1 MKKSANSIRSIVIVG
16 GGSAGWMTAAAL
28 AQNLKQDCVI
38 TLIESEEIGTVGVG
52 EATIP
57 PIRTFN
63 EMLGIDERE
72 FVKQTKGSFKLGIEF
87 VDWAKIGHRYFHPFG
102 PHGRDFD
109 VVPLHQYWLRARA
122 DGETASLDDHSM
134 AWAMARD
141 GRFNRPS
148 ADPRSVLSTFDYA
161 YHFDAGLYARYLRQ
175 YSEERGVVRIEGK
188 VGDVAV
194 NGETGFVESV
204 TMEDGHVLAAD
215 FFIDCSGFRGLLIEG
230 ALKTG
235 YEDWSHWLPCDRA
248 VAMPCEN
255 VGPPTPYTRSTA
267 REAGWQWR
275 IPLQHRTGNG
285 YVYCSQFMDEGRAA
299 ELLASRLD
307 GKALGDP
314 RPLRFVTGKRKRNWK
329 KNVVAIGLS
338 SGFLEPLES
347 TSLHLI
353 QANISKLLALFPDR
367 SFDQATIDEFNRIS
381 SNETERIRDFLILH
395 YKLTTRDDSE
405 LWRYTAAMDIPDTLQ
420 LKIDHFRRYGRLVAR
435 EMDLFAP
442 ASWLAVHI
450 GQFNDPIGTDPLA
463 DFRGIDGREWLGKL
477 RTAMVAEASRLPK
490 HEQFIAQHC
499 AAM

>member
-204 TMEDGHVLAAD
+204 TMEDGQVLAAD